1 MAIIGNIPYFQ
12 TNPPCFPCSAPE
24 SHQWKI
30 YEKWN
35 HPMFLEMI
43 HQNHRFEVCFFNL
56 TAEITWPP
64 ISTYSS
70 PQPLQLH
77 PTILRHSEANLETKR
92 PHPGIA
98 KKCLWALKTNVWN
111 NMYIYIYVTCITCI
125 VDNLFKF
132 PKGQSQIGH
141 SLCTSRQFSAI
152 SSNFFEKKAIGQAC
166 RLWCA
171 AGSGYLWWLWGSP
184 ATGHTHWDLTHT
196 MIHFVHLGNSLIF
209 L

>member
-1 MAIIGNIPYFQ
+1 MKNETTRCFSKWFTRITDLKCVSLIWRPKSHDLPFLHIPRLSLCSFIQQYFDTAKQTWKQNGHILELRRNVFELWKQMCEII
-12 TNPPCFPCSAPE
+12 C
-24 SHQWKI
+24 
-30 YEKWN
+30 
-35 HPMFLEMI
+35 
-43 HQNHRFEVCFFNL
+43 
-56 TAEITWPP
+56 
-64 ISTYSS
+64 
-70 PQPLQLH
+70 
-77 PTILRHSEANLETKR
+77 
-92 PHPGIA
+92 
-98 KKCLWALKTNVWN
+98 
-111 NMYIYIYVTCITCI
+111 IYIYVTCITCI